1 MDCELT
7 HLISLITE
15 IGKAYLN
22 VVLSPAGMA
31 LYRVIAGEAPRFPEL
46 GRRFYLA
53 GPDAV
58 VSSTARQLSK
68 AVQAGEIDVHET
80 GVDAAASLF
89 ISMVRGHAQMEAI
102 THPETRP
109 SAAQVDH
116 WVQLAVST
124 FLKAFS
130 TQKRQRNPSGLT
142 TRIQLL

>member
-1 MDCELT
+1 M
-7 HLISLITE
+7 
-15 IGKAYLN
+15 
-22 VVLSPAGMA
+22 
-31 LYRVIAGEAPRFPEL
+31 
-46 GRRFYLA
+46 
-53 GPDAV
+53 